1 MAGLSHTILS
11 MRNFPTRLTEGYRSF
26 LSGRFPSE
34 RKRYKNLAEKGQHP
48 EILVIGCCD
57 SRVSPEVIFD
67 AGPGELFVVRN
78 VANLVPPYEPDSESY
93 HGTSAAIEFAVE
105 GLEVKHIVVL
115 GHASCGGIASFYD
128 RAQPLTAGNFIGK
141 WMSQIA
147 TTADQLGTLP
157 DDRTHALRKL
167 ELAVIEHSLKNLLT
181 FPSIRTRVDAGTLK
195 LHGTYFGVATGLLF
209 LRDAESGGFLPVL
222 EDEAIAALQQQADD

>member
-1 MAGLSHTILS
+1 
-11 MRNFPTRLTEGYRSF
+11 MRTFPTRLTQGYQSF
-26 LSGRFPSE
+26 LSGRFSSE
-34 RKRYKNLAEKGQHP
+34 RKRYQTLAEKGQHP
-48 EILVIGCCD
+48 EILIIGCCD

-78 VANLVPPYEPDSESY
+78 VANLVPPYEPDSDSY

-115 GHASCGGIASFYD
+115 GHASCGGIRSFYEQ
-128 RAQPLTAGNFIGK
+128 AKPLTAGNFIGK

-147 TTADQLGTLP
+147 TTAERLGPLP
-157 DDRTHALRKL
+157 EDPKQALRQL
-167 ELAVIEHSLKNLLT
+167 ELAVIEHSLNNLMT
-181 FPSIRTRVDAGTLK
+181 FPSIRKRVEEGRLK

-209 LRDAESGGFLPVL
+209 LRDNETRRFVPFM
-222 EDEAIAALQQQADD
+222 EDDAIAALQQPGRASSN